1 MTRFLLTLFRRK
13 ALSAILEDAARDHYR
28 REGVD
33 PYDLAHPIA
42 DAFDQQVAD
51 HLERYRRLDGD
62 TSVPKRPSVYV
73 EGL

>member
-1 MTRFLLTLFRRK
+1 MTRFLALFRRRK
-13 ALSAILEDAARDHYR
+13 PLKVILEDAARAHYR

-33 PYDLAHPIA
+33 PAEVIEA
-42 DAFDQQVAD
+42 VRA
-51 HLERYRRLDGD
+51 LDGD